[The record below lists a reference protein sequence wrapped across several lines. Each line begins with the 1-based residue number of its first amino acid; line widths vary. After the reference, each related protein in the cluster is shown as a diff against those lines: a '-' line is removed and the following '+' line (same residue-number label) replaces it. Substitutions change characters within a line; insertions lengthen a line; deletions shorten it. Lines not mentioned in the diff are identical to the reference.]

1 MGRRASLG
9 ARVVKNLLAHAGDL
23 ASIHGSKRSLKKDIE
38 THSSILAWRIPW
50 TEEPGE
56 LQSRGS
62 QRVGHNRVTH
72 TFTFTFCARSSVLD
86 VNHSFVQGIQIL
98 NFSFPI
104 IKVNIHKAFKLN

>member
-56 LQSRGS
+56 LCPW
-62 QRVGHNRVTH
+62 GHKESDTTEQLTH
-72 TFTFTFCARSSVLD
+72 THTQNKLKMENNPEVAAQ
-86 VNHSFVQGIQIL
+86 VNR
-98 NFSFPI
+98 
-104 IKVNIHKAFKLN
+104 